1 MLLLLNSQG
10 EGSIHVTVVEN
21 GDWILLGV
29 FFAES
34 ERGLYPP
41 FWIMLFSS

>member
-1 MLLLLNSQG
+1 MLA
-10 EGSIHVTVVEN
+10 TAVEN

-41 FWIMLFSS
+41 FWIMLFSSQRLIYGDFL